1 MSKESTLVV
10 FTLDSKEKARELL
23 KQLDELDA
31 ADDNIE
37 ITEAAFATKV
47 SRGRV
52 KLEQFNDLGAGRGAF
67 GGGTIG
73 LIAGTVVAGPLGAAV
88 GGVVGA
94 AVTGLYTHLRD
105 SGVNNSFMKE
115 VSDKLEPGK
124 TNLFIVYNGTLSDK
138 MLAALRDFDAS
149 LSHGTLPAEATAA
162 LASAYAETGEE
173 VTGELDV
180 YTAEATEADA
190 EPTETDLA
198 PTVAAAAVETA
209 EAAAPVDNL
218 TVIDGIGPKISQA
231 LAAAGIT
238 TFNDLHRASEIHL
251 REILTADRMI
261 IPTSLPTWP
270 RQAGLAAAGDWKE
283 LHKYNAKRKLDSAK
297 K

>member
-1 MSKESTLVV
+1 MSNESTMVV

-138 MLAALRDFDAS
+138 MLAALREFDAS

-162 LASAYAETGEE
+162 LTSAYEAAGEE
-173 VTGELDV
+173 VSGELDV
-180 YTAEATEADA
+180 YTAEATEADT

-198 PTVAAAAVETA
+198 PVAAAAA
-209 EAAAPVDNL
+209 EVAGPVDNL

-231 LAAAGIT
+231 LAVAGIT
-238 TFNDLHRASEIHL
+238 TFDDLHRASDAQL
-251 REILTADRMI
+251 REILTAARMV
-261 IPTSLPTWP
+261 IPASMATWP